1 VPRSVTRA
9 RVFHRR
15 DAEAQRTTKSPKKE
29 THFRSP
35 LDADIRHSSFAISQI
50 RNSRNA
56 LQSGL
61 GLCEKWRVAVGNQN
75 WEDWLGRLYSLRRD
89 KRGDHER
96 PHKPVL
102 LLSILDLLD
111 RRVIRE
117 NAVPFSDDLVATF
130 KRYFAVVK
138 RHDDKPTI
146 ENPFYFL
153 AGDKFWQVTPQGAK
167 EPLYRE
173 GYASG
178 APGVAQLRRQSAIG
192 RFDPGLWA
200 LMADPLARH
209 QLREALIARY
219 FPEDRDKL
227 AALVMG
233 TRLTRPAETFSPL
246 EAEKALREEL
256 PPGRDAAFRRT
267 ILEVYDYRCA
277 ACGIRVLLDH
287 VVSLVEAAHLIP
299 FGESRNDKPTNGM
312 ALCPNHHWA
321 MDRHLIAPCPD
332 TKRRAGIWRV
342 NGERLDDRIE
352 GQRDLV
358 ALAGKA
364 VIPPSEEKFY
374 PGLESLRWRE
384 EHLATAY
391 R

>member
-1 VPRSVTRA
+1 MNESV
-9 RVFHRR
+9 
-15 DAEAQRTTKSPKKE
+15 
-29 THFRSP
+29 
-35 LDADIRHSSFAISQI
+35 
-50 RNSRNA
+50 
-56 LQSGL
+56 
-61 GLCEKWRVAVGNQN
+61 
-75 WEDWLGRLYSLRRD
+75 WENWLGRLYSLRRD
-89 KRGDHER
+89 KRGSHER

-102 LLSILDLLD
+102 LLSIIDLLD
-111 RRVIRE
+111 RGVIQE
-117 NAVPFSDDLVATF
+117 NAVPFSEELVTTF

-138 RHDDKPTI
+138 QHDDRPTI

-153 AGDKFWQVTPQGAK
+153 AGDKFWQVISRGGN

-178 APGVAQLRRQSAIG
+178 APSAAQLRRQGAVG
-192 RFDPGLWA
+192 RFDQGFWT
-200 LMADPLARH
+200 LMNDPVSRH

-219 FPEDRDKL
+219 FPEQRAAL
-227 AALVMG
+227 AALVVSNR
-233 TRLTRPAETFSPL
+233 TLRSPDV
-246 EAEKALREEL
+246 LREEQ

-277 ACGIRVLLDH
+277 ACGIRVLLNH
-287 VVSLVEAAHLIP
+287 ATSLVEAAHLIP

-358 ALAGKA
+358 GLAGKP

-374 PGLESLRWRE
+374 PAIESLRWRQ
-384 EHLATAY
+384 EHLVTAC